1 MHLSAALYKICM
13 INAHKYKFAN
23 FLIFILNIAL
33 LTYLQGSYLETIHPI
48 DAVRNL
54 KKRPEIG
61 QRVRLSE
68 GDIAQTKL
76 LYKCYSE

>member
-1 MHLSAALYKICM
+1 M
-13 INAHKYKFAN
+13 FAYN
-23 FLIFILNIAL
+23 FNFM
-33 LTYLQGSYLETIHPI
+33 YVVCFQGSYLETIHPI
-48 DAVRNL
+48 DAVRNS

-76 LYKCYSE
+76 LYKCFSK

>member
-1 MHLSAALYKICM
+1 M
-13 INAHKYKFAN
+13 
-23 FLIFILNIAL
+23 
-33 LTYLQGSYLETIHPI
+33 ETIHPI

-76 LYKCYSE
+76 LYKCYSEKNNFDNNIAINSSVLKSIGLLNRQLIMHEWLNKDA

>member
-1 MHLSAALYKICM
+1 MHITAALYKICM
-13 INAHKYKFAN
+13 INVHKYKFLFN
-23 FLIFILNIAL
+23 FHLNITL